1 MDSIGLLNKIFNNIV
16 SSDLQR
22 SLLPVKLILILISLI
37 IIVLIVWLFMKSSY
51 KNFLFL
57 DLWNDRKLLKSIRAD
72 GLDEKEGVITEKI
85 EEIKDESQIRSQSE
99 KQSQPQQPSQPL
111 PQEDNEKDFIEIKK
125 KEMGKIETSDWQRII
140 DKIGTKD
147 GLKCKLSL
155 LDADRLLDKSLIEKS
170 KSLSDLGN
178 FEKMQKIKDYLEH
191 LLEHPKKGISFK
203 NANNI
208 IREYKIA
215 LKELGVI

>member
-1 MDSIGLLNKIFNNIV
+1 MDTIGLGNTILNNIV

-22 SLLPVKLILILISLI
+22 SLLPLKLILILISLI

-57 DLWNDRKLLKSIRAD
+57 DWWNDYKLLKSIRAG
-72 GLDEKEGVITEKI
+72 GLDEGEGVIVEKT
-85 EEIKDESQIRSQSE
+85 EEIKDEPQIQPQFEKRPQSKEPSQS
-99 KQSQPQQPSQPL
+99 L
-111 PQEDNEKDFIEIKK
+111 PQKDNEKDFIETKK
-125 KEMGKIETSDWQRII
+125 KEIGKIETSDWERVI
-140 DKIGTKD
+140 DKIETKNE
-147 GLKCKLSL
+147 LKCKLAL

-170 KSLSDLGN
+170 KNLSDLGN
-178 FEKMQKIKDYLEH
+178 FEKMQKIKDYLER
-191 LLEHPKKGISFK
+191 LLEYPKKGISFR

-215 LKELGVI
+215 LKELGAI